1 MYEFVW
7 QLDRLTSQLQALIEP
22 QRQTHRVIN
31 ITFAEMQM
39 TAKRLHIAC
48 MCHAHIGGRL

>member
-7 QLDRLTSQLQALIEP
+7 QLDRRTSQLQTLTEP